1 VTERDLSA
9 DTALDAQLR
18 QEGERLRAA
27 RAGCPPPDL
36 LFARQSE
43 SLDAGLRERMETHV
57 AGCAACR
64 RMAADVAQL
73 ELGTPDADVESR
85 VASRVLPA
93 GGHGRG
99 GMLSIAAALLLA
111 SGLAVT
117 WWYQR
122 TPPKPPAA
130 ATSTPQPAMPIGPAE
145 PPPVLALWT
154 IVAPP
159 VRLPLSALGATRSGT
174 GSAAAAPGLADALTP
189 YQSGDYAGAADAIAK
204 IVEAQ
209 PQSGEAQFYL
219 GVSLLLGGRAE
230 AAQSPLERAVALLP
244 ADRRN
249 EAEWYLATAE
259 QRAGNNDAARAR
271 LRRLCAAAGTYKAG
285 ACAAEATL
293 K

>member
-36 LFARQSE
+36 LFARESE
-43 SLDAGLRERMETHV
+43 SLDASLRERLETHV

-73 ELGTPDADVESR
+73 DLGMPDAEVESR

-93 GGHGRG
+93 SGLGRG
-99 GMLSIAAALLLA
+99 GMFSIAAALLLA

-117 WWYQR
+117 WWSQR
-122 TPPKPPAA
+122 TPPKPPTA
-130 ATSTPQPAMPIGPAE
+130 ATSTPQPAVPIEPAE
-145 PPPVLALWT
+145 PAPVVALWT

-174 GSAAAAPGLADALTP
+174 GSAAAPGLADALTP
-189 YQSGDYAGAADAIAK
+189 YQSGDYDGAADAIAK
-204 IVEAQ
+204 VVEAQ

-219 GVSLLLGGRAE
+219 GVSLLLAGQAE
-230 AAQSPLERAVALLP
+230 AARSPLERAVALLP

-259 QRAGNNDAARAR
+259 QRIGKNDAARAR
-271 LRRLCAAAGTYKAG
+271 LQRLCAAAGTYQAG
-285 ACAAEATL
+285 ACAAAAAL
-293 K
+293 N

>member
-1 VTERDLSA
+1 MTERDLSF

-43 SLDAGLRERMETHV
+43 SLDAGLREHLETHV

-73 ELGTPDADVESR
+73 DLGTPDADLESR
-85 VASRVLPA
+85 VASRVFPA
-93 GGHGRG
+93 NWRGRG

-122 TPPKPPAA
+122 RPPEPPAA
-130 ATSTPQPAMPIGPAE
+130 ARSA
-145 PPPVLALWT
+145 PPPLVPVEPVEPTPIVALWT
-154 IVAPP
+154 IAAPP

-174 GSAAAAPGLADALTP
+174 GSATSAPGLVDALTP
-189 YQSGDYAGAADAIAK
+189 YQSGDYAGAAHAMAK
-204 IVEAQ
+204 VVDAQ
-209 PQSGEAQFYL
+209 PESGEAQFYL
-219 GVSLLLGGRAE
+219 GVSLLLAGRSE
-230 AAQSPLERAVALLP
+230 AAQSPLERAVGLLP

-259 QRAGNNDAARAR
+259 QRGGKTEAARAR
-271 LRRLCAAAGTYKAG
+271 LQRLCAATGTYQAG
-285 ACAAEATL
+285 ACAAAAAL